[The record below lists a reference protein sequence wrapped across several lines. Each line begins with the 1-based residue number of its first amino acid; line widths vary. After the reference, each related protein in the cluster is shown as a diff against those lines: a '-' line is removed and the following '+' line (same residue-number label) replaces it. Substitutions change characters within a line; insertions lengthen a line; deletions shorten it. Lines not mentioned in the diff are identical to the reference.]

1 MQPAQEAIGT
11 VSGHKPRDNTLSTA
25 IDRIEDLRE
34 AVQAQTQAI
43 HTLIDSL
50 QDLVARM
57 DRVEQALTPE
67 GSGDNRLEELL
78 SRIVAILESN
88 TDGMDAMRT
97 MLLRLPEEVAQAVR
111 C

>member
-1 MQPAQEAIGT
+1 
-11 VSGHKPRDNTLSTA
+11 VSGYRPRDNTLATA

-50 QDLVARM
+50 QDFAARI
-57 DRVEQALTPE
+57 DRIEQALTPE
-67 GSGDNRLEELL
+67 GSGDNRVEELL

-88 TDGMDAMRT
+88 TEGLHAIRT
-97 MLLRLPEEVAQAVR
+97 MLLRLPEEVARAVR

>member
-1 MQPAQEAIGT
+1 
-11 VSGHKPRDNTLSTA
+11 VSDYRPRDNTLSTA
-25 IDRIEDLRE
+25 IERIEDLRE

-50 QDLVARM
+50 QDLVARI
-57 DRVEQALTPE
+57 DRIEQALVPE
-67 GSGDNRLEELL
+67 GSGEGRLEELL

-88 TDGMDAMRT
+88 TDAIHAIRT
-97 MLLRLPEEVAQAVR
+97 MLLRMPEEVARAVR

>member
-1 MQPAQEAIGT
+1 VVSET
-11 VSGHKPRDNTLSTA
+11 VSGHRPRDNNLATA
-25 IDRIEDLRE
+25 IDRIEDLGE

-50 QDLVARM
+50 QDLAARM
-57 DRVEQALTPE
+57 DRIEHALTPE
-67 GSGDNRLEELL
+67 GRGDDPLEELL

-88 TDGMDAMRT
+88 AEAMHAIRT
-97 MLLRLPEEVAQAVR
+97 MLPRLPEQVAEAVR

>member
-1 MQPAQEAIGT
+1 M
-11 VSGHKPRDNTLSTA
+11 SGYRPRDNTLATA

-34 AVQAQTQAI
+34 AVQAQTRAM

-50 QDLVARM
+50 RDLAARM
-57 DRVEQALTPE
+57 DRIEQALTPE
-67 GSGDNRLEELL
+67 GSGDSRLEELL

-88 TDGMDAMRT
+88 TEGLHAIRA
-97 MLLRLPEEVAQAVR
+97 MLLGLPEAVARAVK

>member
-1 MQPAQEAIGT
+1 M
-11 VSGHKPRDNTLSTA
+11 R
-25 IDRIEDLRE
+25 
-34 AVQAQTQAI
+34 AQTQAI

-50 QDLVARM
+50 QDLAARM
-57 DRVEQALTPE
+57 DRIERVLTPE

-88 TDGMDAMRT
+88 AGGIHAIRT
-97 MLLRLPEEVAQAVR
+97 LLIGLPEAVAKAVR